1 MLKELKAGEKVC
13 QAVIIRLQK
22 VGNSSNGG
30 VFAKGMAEDNSGR
43 IQFIAFEKGIVNTLR
58 NLDGPQPMMIAGSV
72 DIIKYSQDMALQII
86 VQKLDPVVPADDISH
101 LLPVGNF
108 NKEAYLDKFNSLVGQ
123 VKTPSLH
130 QLLVHIFA
138 EPFLSAFLKNP
149 AGMKMHH
156 AYSGGLLKHTVDVAE
171 LALAMAHT
179 VANVDKDLVLTGAL
193 LHDIG
198 KVKEISASVGFP
210 YTTEGRLLG
219 HISISALLVK
229 KAADEINLPL
239 KQLQWLEHIILSH
252 HGEQDKGS
260 PIACATKESFLV
272 HYADEVNAVMNQ
284 FEDQEKHH
292 TWVFNKMLQRY
303 LFLD

>member
-1 MLKELKAGEKVC
+1 MLKDFKAGEKVC
-13 QAVIIRLQK
+13 QAAIIRVQK
-22 VGNSSNGG
+22 IGTSSSGG
-30 VFAKGMAEDNSGR
+30 VFAKGLAEDNSGR
-43 IQFIAFEKGIVNTLR
+43 MQFIVFEKGIVNTLR
-58 NLDGPQPMMIAGSV
+58 NLDGPQPMIISGSV

-86 VQKLDPVVPADDISH
+86 VQKLDPVVPEDDISN
-101 LLPVGNF
+101 LLPVGKF
-108 NKEAYLDKFNSLVGQ
+108 DHEAYMDKFNSLIGQ

-130 QLLVHIFA
+130 QLLVRIFS
-138 EPFLSAFLKNP
+138 EPFLSAFTKNP

-156 AYSGGLLKHTVDVAE
+156 AYCGGLLKHSVDVAE
-171 LALAMAHT
+171 LALAMARS
-179 VANVDKDLVLTGAL
+179 VGNVNKDLVITGAL

-198 KVKEISASVGFP
+198 KVKEISAAIGFP

-219 HISISALLVK
+219 HISVSALLVK

-239 KQLQWLEHIILSH
+239 SQVQFLEHIILSH

-292 TWVFNKMLQRY
+292 SWIYNKMLQRY
-303 LFLD
+303 LYIE